1 MSQQYP
7 CFLSPKDQKLAGPSL
22 GSYLCLYTQFCKLQD
37 HSFLPSVSGACRLS
51 RGLYRLPVGG
61 GVLVSVHGW
70 VELGLGP
77 LGGKAMSRGMSRDSC
92 GLWKF

>member
-51 RGLYRLPVGG
+51 RGLYRLPVEGG
-61 GVLVSVHGW
+61 GCAGVCPW
-70 VELGLGP
+70 V
-77 LGGKAMSRGMSRDSC
+77 GGAGSWPSWGKGHVK
-92 GLWKF
+92 GHV